1 MVDYAYNDS
10 GIRVSAYSF
19 TVAQN
24 YLDTQDEQ
32 TYATG
37 KQTTLYL
44 IDAQNPTGYAQV
56 IAELTYNKAN
66 PDPATD
72 TPTSIRS
79 YTIGDDM
86 LAQTDDPLG
95 SGTPEYLLYDGQGST
110 RQVIDINKV
119 ILPNGSYS
127 YDAYGMMLGG
137 NPTAAAPAATNLL
150 YTGEQYDA
158 NLQQYYLRARYY
170 NPSNGRFNRM
180 DPFAGNSSDPQSLHK
195 YLYCHANP
203 INAIDPT
210 GQFATLEI
218 LTTLTTIVTLAAIFL
233 PPILTIYR
241 SAKGLLEMSE
251 FATCVRDLA
260 NKGIISFEEAQEIQH
275 EAFLASKEMIY
286 DAIGATTQII
296 NGIVQ
301 QYAYSLAFAA
311 VTRGLAFAASG
322 SVKIAKAGS
331 LAISLGD
338 QARQHHTVFKCAVKP
353 FKRQRLFELPQIYHV
368 GAPEGLHYKILQ
380 NERFSRIHPTSG
392 RKILD
397 ILDDMGRQEWLDEL
411 GESYKW
417 LETDWPGQYKG
428 IYKCYQKAVKSIG
441 GAAGLR

>member
-1 MVDYAYNDS
+1 MAFTFILGPSQFQQLAQADTLYQNLSTNGWGQTDRTIDYTYDDNGSLLSKTTRETSTSTVQERVDYQYNYQGRLCRVITDLDSASGTNPVDVVDYAYNEA

-72 TPTSIRS
+72 TPASIRS
-79 YTIGDDM
+79 YTFGDDVI
-86 LAQTDDPLG
+86 AQKDSSLSDTQF
-95 SGTPEYLLYDGQGST
+95 LLYDGHGST
-110 RQVIDINKV
+110 RQLVNASQTIQ
-119 ILPNGSYS
+119 GSYS

-137 NPTAAAPAATNLL
+137 NPTTASPSGTNLL

-180 DPFAGNSSDPQSLHK
+180 DDFAGNNSDPQSLHK

-210 GQFATLEI
+210 GKWVGAIAIGVLNVLSVISTAVSAVAIAIPIIRIGISLKNLVALSGIAEMIRSSSLDMVTQLTLRNQITLLALQNIAAMFTAFGNLVQEVLMQVVFLVVVGLLIRAAFATI
-218 LTTLTTIVTLAAIFL
+218 GSAI
-233 PPILTIYR
+233 R
-241 SAKGLLEMSE
+241 GVSNSALR
-251 FATCVRDLA
+251 V
-260 NKGIISFEEAQEIQH
+260 AQ
-275 EAFLASKEMIY
+275 
-286 DAIGATTQII
+286 G
-296 NGIVQ
+296 
-301 QYAYSLAFAA
+301 
-311 VTRGLAFAASG
+311 
-322 SVKIAKAGS
+322 AGS
-331 LAISLGD
+331 AG
-338 QARQHHTVFKCAVKP
+338 
-353 FKRQRLFELPQIYHV
+353 
-368 GAPEGLHYKILQ
+368 
-380 NERFSRIHPTSG
+380 
-392 RKILD
+392 
-397 ILDDMGRQEWLDEL
+397 DDMMNVER
-411 GESYKW
+411 
-417 LETDWPGQYKG
+417 
-428 IYKCYQKAVKSIG
+428 II
-441 GAAGLR
+441 R